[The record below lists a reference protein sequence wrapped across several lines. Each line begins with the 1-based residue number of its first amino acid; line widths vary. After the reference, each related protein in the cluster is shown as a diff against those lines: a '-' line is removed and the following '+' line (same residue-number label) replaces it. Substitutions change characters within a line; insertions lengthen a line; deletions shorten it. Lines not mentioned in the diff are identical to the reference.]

1 MVACVVATGS
11 TMAAAGFELEWREY
25 GASALTIQPRR
36 LQLVMRKHYDECY
49 LELQR

>member
-1 MVACVVATGS
+1 
-11 TMAAAGFELEWREY
+11 MAAAGFELEWREY

-36 LQLVMRKHYDECY
+36 LVMRKHYDECY